1 MQSRTGCTCLI
12 FLKCAFIKCL
22 LKFSPLFDAKMH
34 WSTCFF
40 FSMCFFQMA
49 PQILSLN
56 WCKVALFALVW
67 FFSIFTMVTLL
78 GFFKLCVFK
87 YLLKLVAWIDES
99 CIGRT
104 CLIFLHCAFLKCL
117 LKLLAW
123 IDTKLYWLHLFDF
136 FNCAFFK
143 CLHKL
148 SVWNDVNSHWSHLFD
163 FSPLCV
169 FKMPADIVSLD

>member
-1 MQSRTGCTCLI
+1 
-12 FLKCAFIKCL
+12 
-22 LKFSPLFDAKMH
+22 
-34 WSTCFF
+34 
-40 FSMCFFQMA
+40 
-49 PQILSLN
+49 
-56 WCKVALFALVW
+56 
-67 FFSIFTMVTLL
+67 
-78 GFFKLCVFK
+78 
-87 YLLKLVAWIDES
+87 
-99 CIGRT
+99 
-104 CLIFLHCAFLKCL
+104 
-117 LKLLAW
+117 LAW